1 MNDGIYSVESYIE
14 CKSTVIDKIKAINAL
29 IDKFELKLLEVGDSV
44 SYDEYQLDDG
54 QMKVRTKYRSAN
66 DVLNAINN
74 LEKLKQR
81 YVNRLNGRV
90 TVLRSGN
97 F

>member
-14 CKSTVIDKIKAINAL
+14 CKSTVADKIKAINVL

>member
-81 YVNRLNGRV
+81 YVNRLNGRM
-90 TVLRSGN
+90 TILRSGN

>member
-14 CKSTVIDKIKAINAL
+14 CKSTVVDKIKAINAL